1 MSLSGEEQT
10 SAMSLSGEEQTSAMS
25 LSGERQASLCPAE
38 RRPIVGAPERADM
51 HEMAI
56 TQSVVETVCEHAA
69 GRRVHSVRVQ
79 VGALCGV
86 VPDAMEFCFG
96 LATEGTVADGASLDL
111 DIQPGSARC
120 RTCGHEFAMS
130 DLILLCPC
138 GSADVEV
145 LAGRD
150 LKILSMEVS

>member
-1 MSLSGEEQT
+1 
-10 SAMSLSGEEQTSAMS
+10 
-25 LSGERQASLCPAE
+25 
-38 RRPIVGAPERADM
+38 M

-56 TQSVVETVCEHAA
+56 TQSVVDTVCEHAA
-69 GRRVHSVRVQ
+69 GRRVHSVRVE
-79 VGALCGV
+79 VGALCAV
-86 VPDAMEFCFG
+86 VPDSMQFCFE
-96 LATEGTVADGASLDL
+96 LATEGTVADGARLDL
-111 DIQPGSARC
+111 DVRPGAARC
-120 RTCGHEFAMS
+120 HSCSEEFELG

>member
-1 MSLSGEEQT
+1 
-10 SAMSLSGEEQTSAMS
+10 
-25 LSGERQASLCPAE
+25 
-38 RRPIVGAPERADM
+38 M

-56 TQSVVETVCEHAA
+56 TQSVVDAVCEHAA
-69 GRRVHSVRVQ
+69 GRRVHNVRVQ
-79 VGALCGV
+79 VGVLCGV

-120 RTCGHEFAMS
+120 RTCGREFVMP